1 MRVHHLNNVSRAVQ
15 YLTEKCQV
23 SLHCLLL
30 EAVCVRG
37 CTCSLHYPIVMLI
50 FKPSV
55 VTKDLTKIGG
65 IRECTQGVNSLVKCL
80 SRSQGIIIGSC
91 VLSVLI
97 MSLFGLTR
105 ISFSVTANRF
115 MSFLWITQIS
125 YFIVASL
132 SNAIKLLCLSIPGSC
147 ALDSFH
153 SLSMI

>member
-23 SLHCLLL
+23 SLHCLAVLL

-50 FKPSV
+50 LEPSV

-65 IRECTQGVNSLVKCL
+65 IRECTQGVNSLVRCL
-80 SRSQGIIIGSC
+80 SRSQGINRGSC

-97 MSLFGLTR
+97 MGLFGLPR
-105 ISFSVTANRF
+105 ISFSVAANVLL
-115 MSFLWITQIS
+115 SFLWITQIS

-132 SNAIKLLCLSIPGSC
+132 SMLFNCFGYRFQAPVLLIPSI
-147 ALDSFH
+147 H
-153 SLSMI
+153 SL